1 MSVCVRADGLLL
13 SDRFILLL
21 LSERVKE
28 IQAEREWDTSSSM
41 KRKRRSGGADYIKP
55 SQISA
60 ELF

>member
-28 IQAEREWDTSSSM
+28 IQAERE
-41 KRKRRSGGADYIKP
+41 
-55 SQISA
+55 
-60 ELF
+60 